1 MEDISNRKMMAEVK
15 LEKKFKEEEAAVEI
29 WIYLRRLKWVIWRE
43 MDGYKKNS
51 SRIRAIRWTHYS
63 GLPMKHVFRNGILS
77 TFNQNFN
84 TKPEKQQHA
93 YKKKLVKGAK
103 LEENNRVIIL
113 RSHPRK
119 SKNETRSINEQT
131 SLNIDLYDS
140 FLEKSQTSVTMKY
153 ANFCY

>member
-1 MEDISNRKMMAEVK
+1 
-15 LEKKFKEEEAAVEI
+15 
-29 WIYLRRLKWVIWRE
+29 
-43 MDGYKKNS
+43 
-51 SRIRAIRWTHYS
+51 
-63 GLPMKHVFRNGILS
+63 
-77 TFNQNFN
+77 
-84 TKPEKQQHA
+84 
-93 YKKKLVKGAK
+93 LVKGAK

-113 RSHPRK
+113 RSHPGK

>member
-63 GLPMKHVFRNGILS
+63 GLPMKHVFRNGSCQHLTKTSIP
-77 TFNQNFN
+77 NQ
-84 TKPEKQQHA
+84 KS
-93 YKKKLVKGAK
+93 
-103 LEENNRVIIL
+103 NNMHIR
-113 RSHPRK
+113 RSW
-119 SKNETRSINEQT
+119 
-131 SLNIDLYDS
+131 
-140 FLEKSQTSVTMKY
+140 
-153 ANFCY
+153 